1 MNEILSCFHSNE
13 TSLVGLLYCTIYFVG
28 FYKRKCE
35 FSCDFFSLASI
46 RNERVYKLNKML
58 RLLTLWSKFCG
69 VAIQLKPFVIDI
81 YIYIYIFINAGVN
94 VRTRVEF
101 VDVCLVGMPV

>member
-13 TSLVGLLYCTIYFVG
+13 TSLVELLYCTIYFVG

-69 VAIQLKPFVIDI
+69 VAIQLKPFVIDK
-81 YIYIYIFINAGVN
+81 YIYIFINAGVN

>member
-1 MNEILSCFHSNE
+1 VDEILSCFHSNE

-58 RLLTLWSKFCG
+58 KLLTLWNKFCG
-69 VAIQLKPFVIDI
+69 VAIQVKTFDIVI
-81 YIYIYIFINAGVN
+81 YIHLRRG
-94 VRTRVEF
+94 
-101 VDVCLVGMPV
+101 

>member
-1 MNEILSCFHSNE
+1 MKSSRVSIQMK
-13 TSLVGLLYCTIYFVG
+13 VGLLYCTIYFVG

-35 FSCDFFSLASI
+35 FSCDVFSLTSI

-69 VAIQLKPFVIDI
+69 VAIQLKPFVI
-81 YIYIYIFINAGVN
+81 YSFMQGLMCA
-94 VRTRVEF
+94 
-101 VDVCLVGMPV
+101 LVWNSLMFA

>member
-35 FSCDFFSLASI
+35 FSCDVFSLASI

-69 VAIQLKPFVIDI
+69 VAIQLKPFVI
-81 YIYIYIFINAGVN
+81 YSFMQGLMCA
-94 VRTRVEF
+94 
-101 VDVCLVGMPV
+101 LVWNSLMFA